1 MLSGGRERYID
12 VEEVNAE
19 LFQKTLVQFYGKDYV
34 LSIGHS

>member
-1 MLSGGRERYID
+1 MLSGGRERYIG

-19 LFQKTLVQFYGKDYV
+19 LLQKTLVKFYGKGYV